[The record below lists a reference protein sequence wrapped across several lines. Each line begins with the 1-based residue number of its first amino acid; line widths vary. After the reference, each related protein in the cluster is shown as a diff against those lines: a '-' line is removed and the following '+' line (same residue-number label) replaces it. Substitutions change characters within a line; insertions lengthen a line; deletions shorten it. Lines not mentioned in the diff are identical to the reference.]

1 MSHATVYYTPSE
13 TLDQIN
19 SGISA
24 RSIGPATVTA
34 YLQPI
39 PSDTRRTP
47 GAVGAMPRTFPTGSV
62 AQSTNAIPE
71 ASYSTY
77 ASNIDAESLA
87 RSTHAPLTKCLL
99 RAPFTP
105 TANSDMYHNWSA
117 PAPAPAFAHEQAAQF
132 VTITERPMGDQTTF
146 NNHTRQQTK
155 NVM

>member
-1 MSHATVYYTPSE
+1 MSHATVHYTPSE

-19 SGISA
+19 NGIAA

-34 YLQPI
+34 YLPPV
-39 PSDTRRTP
+39 PSDTRRTL
-47 GAVGAMPRTFPTGSV
+47 GAVGAVPHTFSAGGV

-117 PAPAPAFAHEQAAQF
+117 PTPAQAFAHGQPTQF
-132 VTITERPMGDQTTF
+132 VTITERPMGDQTMF